1 MKTDTIVK
9 QEGMNALISKLGYV
23 DAERFI
29 VLLSREPFDYTK
41 WCKQHLDNRFI
52 GFPRHIVTFPRM
64 IVAWTPLLYTEISN
78 GIKSISQQPCQAT
91 KHQVCRAAFAKC
103 SCKHGTWLITGGN
116 Q

>member
-41 WCKQHLDNRFI
+41 WREQYLDND
-52 GFPRHIVTFPRM
+52 
-64 IVAWTPLLYTEISN
+64 L
-78 GIKSISQQPCQAT
+78 SIRELSQKAMAYS
-91 KHQVCRAAFAKC
+91 KN
-103 SCKHGTWLITGGN
+103 L
-116 Q
+116 

>member
-41 WCKQHLDNRFI
+41 WREHLENNLSVRE
-52 GFPRHIVTFPRM
+52 
-64 IVAWTPLLYTEISN
+64 L
-78 GIKSISQQPCQAT
+78 SQKAMT
-91 KHQVCRAAFAKC
+91 YSKN
-103 SCKHGTWLITGGN
+103 L
-116 Q
+116 